1 MTKCP
6 SCGKIATL
14 SKDPVDLNDNDVKT
28 KGHIFFCSEADC
40 SLKNKNGNQTLE
52 FRAKLTEGQLDK
64 ILLSHKRWKDAHPSP
79 TRRLRHQNR
88 FK

>member
-14 SKDPVDLNDNDVKT
+14 SKDPVDLNLTDVK
-28 KGHIFFCSEADC
+28 KNGYVFFCSEADC
-40 SLKNKNGNQTLE
+40 GLKNKNGNQTLE

-79 TRRLRHQNR
+79 TRRLRLQNR